1 MFKNQPKGLYA
12 LALANTGE
20 RFGYYTM
27 LAIFALFLQAKFGF
41 SSAATSNIFAGFL
54 ALVYFL
60 PILGGIL
67 ADKFGYGKMV
77 TAGIVIMFIGY
88 TCLAIPTGGDG
99 FGIAAM
105 FGALFL
111 IALGTGLFKGNLQ
124 VMVGNLY
131 DDPKYSDKRDTAFSL
146 FYMAIN
152 IGALFAP
159 TAASKI
165 TEYFMGQAGLKYQGD
180 IPALCHEY
188 LDKGQQM
195 AAESLNT
202 LTQFA
207 QAQAAG
213 FNGDLATFAHK
224 YIDELSLSYHYG
236 FAVACASLIIS
247 MLIYQVFKRTF
258 KHADVNTKQA
268 AASGKKENIVELT
281 PEQTKSRITALV
293 LVFAV
298 VIFFWMAFHQNGLT
312 LTFFARDYTA
322 RTAGGALGMSFN
334 VFNLVFIITSIYGLF
349 SLFQSK
355 ELKSKLISAAVVCL
369 SVGIL
374 AYKYMALEPG
384 SSIEVLP
391 QMFQQFNP
399 FFVVALTPVSLAVFG
414 ALAKRGK
421 EPSAP
426 RKIGIGMLIAAL
438 GFAVMA
444 FFSMGLPTPNPDGA
458 TVIASNLFVSP
469 SVLINTYLVL
479 TFAELFLSPMGI
491 SFVSKVAPPKY
502 KGLMMG
508 LWFGATAVGNYLV
521 SIIGMLWGHME
532 LWALWSILI
541 VLCLISALFIFM
553 MMKRLENATK

>member
-1 MFKNQPKGLYA
+1 MFQNQPKGLYA

-27 LAIFALFLQAKFGF
+27 LAIFTLFLQAKFGF
-41 SSAATSNIFAGFL
+41 SSVATSNIFAGFL
-54 ALVYFL
+54 AFVYFL
-60 PILGGIL
+60 PVLGGIL

-77 TAGIVIMFIGY
+77 TAGIIVMFVGY
-88 TCLAIPTGGDG
+88 TCLAVPTGSDG
-99 FGIAAM
+99 IGIAAM

-131 DDPKYSDKRDTAFSL
+131 DDPKYSSKRDTAFSL

-165 TEYFMGQAGLKYQGD
+165 TEHFMGKAGFKYQGD

-188 LDKGQQM
+188 LEKGQQM
-195 AAESLNT
+195 TGDALNT

-207 QAQAAG
+207 QSQVAAFDG
-213 FNGDLATFAHK
+213 NLNVFAHK
-224 YIDELSLSYHYG
+224 YIDELALSYHYG
-236 FAVACASLIIS
+236 FAVACFSLIVS

-258 KHADVNTKQA
+258 KHADINTKQA
-268 AASGKKENIVELT
+268 AASGKQENIVELT

-322 RTAGGALGMSFN
+322 RTAAGALGMSFN
-334 VFNLVFIITSIYGLF
+334 VFNLVFIISLIYSLF

-355 ELKSKLISAAVVCL
+355 EIKSRVISAAVAVL

-374 AYKYMALEPG
+374 VYKYLNIAEG
-384 SSIEVLP
+384 SAIEVLP

-444 FFSMGLPTPNPDGA
+444 FCSMGLPTPSTDGA
-458 TVIASNLFVSP
+458 TVVAENLLVSP

-508 LWFGATAVGNYLV
+508 LWFGATAIGNYLV
-521 SIIGMLWGHME
+521 SIIGMLWGHMQ

-541 VLCLISALFIFM
+541 ALCLLSALFIFM

>member
-1 MFKNQPKGLYA
+1 MFQNQPKGLYA

-27 LAIFALFLQAKFGF
+27 LAIFTLFLQAKFGF
-41 SSAATSNIFAGFL
+41 STAATSNIFAGFL

-77 TAGIVIMFIGY
+77 TSGIIIMFAGY
-88 TCLAIPTGGDG
+88 TCLAIPTSGDT
-99 FGIAAM
+99 FGVAAM

-165 TEYFMGQAGLKYQGD
+165 TEHFMGKAGFKYQGD

-188 LDKGQQM
+188 LEKGQQM
-195 AAESLNT
+195 ATDSLNT
-202 LTQFA
+202 LTEFA
-207 QAQAAG
+207 QTQAAG

-236 FAVACASLIIS
+236 FAVACISLIVS
-247 MLIYQVFKRTF
+247 MLIYQVCKRTF

-268 AASGKKENIVELT
+268 AASGKQENIVELT

-312 LTFFARDYTA
+312 LTLFARDYTA
-322 RTAGGALGMSFN
+322 RTASGALGMSFN
-334 VFNLVFIITSIYGLF
+334 VFNLVLVIALVYSLF

-355 ELKSKLISAAVVCL
+355 VLKSKLISIAVAAL
-369 SVGIL
+369 SAGIL
-374 AYKYMALEPG
+374 IYKYMELQPG
-384 SSIEVLP
+384 SFIEVLP

-414 ALAKRGK
+414 ALAKRKK

-426 RKIGIGMLIAAL
+426 RKIGIGMVIAAL
-438 GFAVMA
+438 GFAIMA

-458 TVIASNLFVSP
+458 TVVTNNLLVSP

-521 SIIGMLWGHME
+521 SIIGILWGHME

-541 VLCLISALFIFM
+541 VLCLISALFIFT

>member
-27 LAIFALFLQAKFGF
+27 LAIFTLFLQAKFGF

-77 TAGIVIMFIGY
+77 TTGIIVMFAGYI
-88 TCLAIPTGGDG
+88 CLAIPTDGSG
-99 FGIAAM
+99 FGVAAM

-165 TEYFMGQAGLKYQGD
+165 TEYFMGKAGFKYQGD

-195 AAESLNT
+195 AADSLHT
-202 LTQFA
+202 LTEFA
-207 QAQAAG
+207 QTQAAS

-236 FAVACASLIIS
+236 FAVACVSLIVS
-247 MLIYQVFKRTF
+247 MIIYQVFRSTF

-268 AASGKKENIVELT
+268 AASGKQENIVELT
-281 PEQTKSRITALV
+281 PAQTKSRITALV

-312 LTFFARDYTA
+312 LTFFARDFTA
-322 RTAGGALGMSFN
+322 RTADGALGMSFN
-334 VFNLVFIITSIYGLF
+334 VLNLVFIIALVYSLF
-349 SLFQSK
+349 SFFQSK
-355 ELKSKLISAAVVCL
+355 VMKSKLISAGVAVL
-369 SVGIL
+369 SAGIL
-374 AYKYMALEPG
+374 IYKYMSLEPG
-384 SSIEVLP
+384 ASIEVLP

-414 ALAKRGK
+414 ALAKRK
-421 EPSAP
+421 REPSAP

-438 GFAVMA
+438 GYVVMA
-444 FFSMGLPTPNPDGA
+444 VFSMGLPIPNPDGA
-458 TVIASNLFVSP
+458 TVVASNMLVSP

-541 VLCLISALFIFM
+541 VLCVISALFIFI

>member
-1 MFKNQPKGLYA
+1 MFQNQPKGLYA

-27 LAIFALFLQAKFGF
+27 LAIFTLFLQAKFGF
-41 SSAATSNIFAGFL
+41 SSIATSNIFAGFL
-54 ALVYFL
+54 AFVYFL
-60 PILGGIL
+60 PIVGGIL

-77 TAGIVIMFIGY
+77 TAGIIVMFVGY
-88 TCLAIPTGGDG
+88 TFLAVPVGNDG
-99 FGIAAM
+99 LGVAAM

-131 DDPKYSDKRDTAFSL
+131 DDPKYADKRDTAFSL

-165 TEYFMGQAGLKYQGD
+165 TEYFMGHAGLKYQGD

-195 AAESLNT
+195 AAESLNS

-207 QAQAAG
+207 EAQAAPFDG
-213 FNGDLATFAHK
+213 NLTAFANT
-224 YIDELSLSYHYG
+224 YINELSLSYHYG
-236 FAVACASLIIS
+236 FAVACISLVVS
-247 MLIYQVFKRTF
+247 MLIYQVFKKTF

-268 AASGKKENIVELT
+268 AASGHTENIVELT
-281 PEQTKSRITALV
+281 PAQTKSRVTALI

-322 RTAGGALGMSFN
+322 RAAGGAMGMSFN
-334 VFNLVFIITSIYGLF
+334 VLNLVFVIALVYSLF
-349 SLFQSK
+349 SIFQSK
-355 ELKSKLISAAVVCL
+355 TARARLISGAVAVL
-369 SVGIL
+369 SVVFL
-374 AYKYMALEPG
+374 AWKYCSLEPG
-384 SSIEVLP
+384 STIEILP

-426 RKIGIGMLIAAL
+426 RKIGIGMLIAAV
-438 GFAVMA
+438 GFALMA
-444 FFSMGLPTPNPDGA
+444 FCSMGLPTPNPDGA
-458 TVIASNLFVSP
+458 TIVDSGMLVSP
-469 SVLINTYLVL
+469 SVLIGTYLIL

-521 SIIGMLWGHME
+521 SIIGMLWGHMQ

-541 VLCLISALFIFM
+541 VLCLISALFIFA

>member
-1 MFKNQPKGLYA
+1 MFQNQPKGLYA

-27 LAIFALFLQAKFGF
+27 LAIFTLFLQAKFGF

-77 TAGIVIMFIGY
+77 TTGIVVMFIGY
-88 TCLAIPTGGDG
+88 TCLAIPTNGDG
-99 FGIAAM
+99 LGITAM

-165 TEYFMGQAGLKYQGD
+165 TEHFMGKAGLKYQGD

-188 LDKGQQM
+188 LEKGQQM
-195 AAESLNT
+195 AAESLNS

-207 QAQAAG
+207 QAQAAS
-213 FNGDLATFAHK
+213 FNGDLSAFAHK

-236 FAVACASLIIS
+236 FAVACFSLIVS
-247 MLIYQVFKRTF
+247 MLIYQVFKKTF

-268 AASGKKENIVELT
+268 AASGHQENIVELT
-281 PEQTKSRITALV
+281 PAQTKSRITALI

-334 VFNLVFIITSIYGLF
+334 VFNLVFVITLVYSLF

-355 ELKSKLISAAVVCL
+355 KAKSKLISAIVAVL
-369 SVGIL
+369 SIGIL
-374 AYKYMALEPG
+374 LYKYMSLEPG

-426 RKIGIGMLIAAL
+426 RKIGIGMLIAAV

-444 FFSMGLPTPNPDGA
+444 ACSMGLPTPNPNGA
-458 TVIASNLFVSP
+458 TLVANDLLVSP

-541 VLCLISALFIFM
+541 VLCLISALFIFT

>member
-1 MFKNQPKGLYA
+1 MFENQPKGLYA

-27 LAIFALFLQAKFGF
+27 LAIFTLFLQAKFGF
-41 SSAATSNIFAGFL
+41 SSVATSNIFAGFL
-54 ALVYFL
+54 AFVYFL
-60 PILGGIL
+60 PILGGYL

-77 TAGIVIMFIGY
+77 TSGIIIMFIGY
-88 TCLAIPTGGDG
+88 TCLAVPTGGDAIG
-99 FGIAAM
+99 VAAM

-131 DDPKYSDKRDTAFSL
+131 DDPKYADKRDTAFSL

-152 IGALFAP
+152 IGAMFAP

-165 TEYFMGQAGLKYQGD
+165 TEHFMGKAGLKYQGD

-188 LDKGQQM
+188 LNKGTEM
-195 AAESLNT
+195 AAESLDKLNN
-202 LTQFA
+202 FA
-207 QAQAAG
+207 QAQVAAYDG
-213 FNGDLATFAHK
+213 NLGDFANN
-224 YIDELSLSYHYG
+224 YINELSLSYHYG
-236 FAVACASLIIS
+236 FAVACLSLVVS
-247 MLIYQVFKRTF
+247 MAIYQIFKSTF

-268 AASGKKENIVELT
+268 AAAHEPVAELT
-281 PEQTKSRITALV
+281 PEQTKQRVTALI

-322 RTAGGALGMSFN
+322 RTATGALGMSFN
-334 VFNLVFIITSIYGLF
+334 VINLVAVIMLIYGLF
-349 SLFQSK
+349 SFFQSK
-355 ELKSKLISAAVVCL
+355 ENKGRLVPGIVCL
-369 SVGIL
+369 L
-374 AYKYMALEPG
+374 AIAFLGYRYASEA
-384 SSIEVLP
+384 SSEIELLP

-426 RKIGIGMLIAAL
+426 RKIGIGMLIAAV
-438 GFAVMA
+438 GFTVMA
-444 FFSMGLPTPNPDGA
+444 VCSFGLPTPNTDGA
-458 TVIASNLFVSP
+458 TSVEPGLLVSP
-469 SVLINTYLVL
+469 GVLISTYLVL

-521 SIIGMLWGHME
+521 SIIGMLWGRMN

-541 VLCLISALFIFM
+541 VLCLISAVFIFS

>member
-1 MFKNQPKGLYA
+1 MFENQPKGLYA

-27 LAIFALFLQAKFGF
+27 LAIFTLFLQAKFGF

-60 PILGGIL
+60 PILGGYL

-77 TAGIVIMFIGY
+77 TSGIIIMFVGY
-88 TCLAIPTGGDG
+88 TCLAIPTGSSML
-99 FGIAAM
+99 GIAAM

-131 DDPKYSDKRDTAFSL
+131 DNPKYSDKRDTAFSL

-165 TEYFMGQAGLKYQGD
+165 TEHFMTKVGFKYQGD

-188 LDKGQQM
+188 LDKGEHM
-195 AAESLNT
+195 VADSLEK

-207 QAQAAG
+207 STQVAA
-213 FNGDLATFAHK
+213 FNGDLSVFAHK
-224 YIDELSLSYHYG
+224 YIDELALSYHYG
-236 FAVACASLIIS
+236 FAVACISLIVS
-247 MLIYQVFKRTF
+247 MLIYQVFKSTF
-258 KHADVNTKQA
+258 KSADVNTKQA
-268 AASGKKENIVELT
+268 AASNNSQEKVVELT

-322 RTAGGALGMSFN
+322 RTATGILGMSFN
-334 VFNLVFIITSIYGLF
+334 VINLVFIIALVYSLF
-349 SLFQSK
+349 SLFQAK
-355 ELKSKLISAAVVCL
+355 RMKTRVISAIVACASIGYLV
-369 SVGIL
+369 
-374 AYKYMALEPG
+374 YQYALDANA
-384 SSIEVLP
+384 SIEVLP

-438 GFAVMA
+438 GFIIMA
-444 FFSMGLPTPNPDGA
+444 ACSFGLPTPNPDGA
-458 TVIASNLFVSP
+458 TVVANNMLVSP

-508 LWFGATAVGNYLV
+508 LWFGATAIGNYLV
-521 SIIGMLWGHME
+521 SIIGMLWGRME
-532 LWALWSILI
+532 LWAMWSILI
-541 VLCLISALFIFM
+541 VLCLVSSLFIFM
-553 MMKRLENATK
+553 MMKRLDNATK

>member
-1 MFKNQPKGLYA
+1 MFQNQPKGLYA

-27 LAIFALFLQAKFGF
+27 LAIFTLFLQAKFGF

-77 TAGIVIMFIGY
+77 TSGIVVMFIGY
-88 TCLAIPTGGDG
+88 TCLAIPTDG
-99 FGIAAM
+99 NGLGVAAM

-165 TEYFMGQAGLKYQGD
+165 TEYFMDKAGFKYQGD

-188 LDKGQQM
+188 LEKGQEM
-195 AAESLNT
+195 ASESLHT
-202 LTQFA
+202 LTEFA
-207 QAQAAG
+207 QSQAAA
-213 FNGDLATFAHK
+213 FNGDLAAFAHK

-236 FAVACASLIIS
+236 FAVACVSLILS

-258 KHADVNTKQA
+258 KHADINTKQA
-268 AASGKKENIVELT
+268 AASGKQENIVELT

-322 RTAGGALGMSFN
+322 RTAAGALGMSFN
-334 VFNLVFIITSIYGLF
+334 VFNLVFVITLIYGLF

-355 ELKSKLISAAVVCL
+355 EVKSRLISAAVVVA
-369 SVGIL
+369 SAGIL
-374 AYKYMALEPG
+374 IYKYMSLQPG
-384 SSIEVLP
+384 SFIEVLP

-426 RKIGIGMLIAAL
+426 RKIGIGMFIAAL

-444 FFSMGLPTPNPDGA
+444 FSSLGLPTPNPDGA
-458 TVIASNLFVSP
+458 TVVANNLLVSP

-541 VLCLISALFIFM
+541 VLCILSALFIFM

>member
-1 MFKNQPKGLYA
+1 MFDNQPKGLYA

-27 LAIFALFLQAKFGF
+27 LAIFTLFLQAKFGF
-41 SSAATSNIFAGFL
+41 SSAVTSNIFGGFL
-54 ALVYFL
+54 AFVYFL
-60 PILGGIL
+60 PILGGVL

-77 TAGIVIMFIGY
+77 TSGIIIMFIGY
-88 TCLAIPTGGDG
+88 VCLAIPTGGDTL
-99 FGIAAM
+99 GIVAM

-131 DDPKYSDKRDTAFSL
+131 DDPKYADKRDTAFSL

-165 TEYFMGQAGLKYQGD
+165 TEHFMGKAGLKYQGD

-188 LDKGQQM
+188 LNKGTEM
-195 AAESLNT
+195 AADSMDK

-207 QAQAAG
+207 QAQVAPFG
-213 FNGDLATFAHK
+213 GNLEDFARM
-224 YIDELSLSYHYG
+224 YINELSNSYHYG
-236 FAVACASLIIS
+236 FAVACISLVVS
-247 MLIYQVFKRTF
+247 MVIYQAFKGTF

-268 AASGKKENIVELT
+268 AATNKETVVELT
-281 PEQTKSRITALV
+281 PEQTKQRITALV

-322 RTAGGALGMSFN
+322 HAADGALGMGFN
-334 VFNLVFIITSIYGLF
+334 VINLVAIIILVYSLF

-355 ELKSKLISAAVVCL
+355 VLKSRLIAGAAGALAVVFL
-369 SVGIL
+369 G
-374 AYKYMALEPG
+374 YQYMANG
-384 SSIEVLP
+384 STSIELLP

-414 ALAKRGK
+414 ALASRGK

-426 RKIGIGMLIAAL
+426 RKIGIGMLIAAI
-438 GFAVMA
+438 GFSIMA
-444 FFSMGLPTPNPDGA
+444 AFSFGLPTPNPEGA
-458 TVIASNLFVSP
+458 TIVSNDLLVSP
-469 SVLINTYLVL
+469 WVLINTYLVL

-508 LWFGATAVGNYLV
+508 LWFGATAIGNYLV
-521 SIIGMLWGHME
+521 SIIGMLWGQMN

-541 VLCLISALFIFM
+541 VLCLVSAVFIFS
-553 MMKRLENATK
+553 MMKRLESATK